1 LGSEDRRGARS
12 MINPS
17 PRFSTAPQAIY
28 ITVDIAL
35 PPLDH
40 ECGPDCL
47 CWTYKKDLTKL
58 LDERTV

>member
-1 LGSEDRRGARS
+1 